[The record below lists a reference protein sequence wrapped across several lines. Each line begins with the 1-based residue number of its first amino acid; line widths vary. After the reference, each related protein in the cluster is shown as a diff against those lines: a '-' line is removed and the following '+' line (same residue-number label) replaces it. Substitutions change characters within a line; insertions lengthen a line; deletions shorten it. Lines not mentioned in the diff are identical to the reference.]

1 MASRLAT
8 DVTHTFE
15 FKLIIYDAAY
25 ATRTFE
31 FKPIIYDATSDRGGR
46 HLLHKTTREESET
59 YGDPPKEIASHDKV
73 YNEQKVLK

>member
-8 DVTHTFE
+8 DATHTFE
-15 FKLIIYDAAY
+15 FKLIIYDA
-25 ATRTFE
+25 TSDLF
-31 FKPIIYDATSDRGGR
+31 IYDATSDRGGR

-59 YGDPPKEIASHDKV
+59 YGGPLKEIASHDKV